1 MSRLPTSLLHMCAK
15 FGEDRSNIS
24 CSTGCRAEH
33 TISGL
38 GKIGKK
44 PEVIKIVETTS
55 LFEQGIMGL
64 PTSYS
69 CAAVAQLLRSLVPQT
84 QDVCRMPRAMSK

>member
-1 MSRLPTSLLHMCAK
+1 MSPLPTSLLHMCAK
-15 FGEDRSNIS
+15 FREDRSNIS
-24 CSTGCRAEH
+24 CSTGCRAGQ

-64 PTSYS
+64 STSYS

>member
-1 MSRLPTSLLHMCAK
+1 MSPFPTSLLHMCAK

-24 CSTGCRAEH
+24 CSTGCRAGQ

-69 CAAVAQLLRSLVPQT
+69 CAAVAQLLRSLVPQAQGVT
-84 QDVCRMPRAMSK
+84 RLPKSMSK